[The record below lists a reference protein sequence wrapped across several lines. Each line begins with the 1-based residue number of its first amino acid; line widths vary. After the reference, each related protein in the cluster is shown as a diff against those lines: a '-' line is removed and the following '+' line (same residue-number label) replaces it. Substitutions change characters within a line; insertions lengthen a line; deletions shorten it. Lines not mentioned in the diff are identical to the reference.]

1 MTEPD
6 AELKETFAKLGIELV
21 ETAVLPQKQWETRP
35 YSAADN
41 AELLHWLKNLR
52 GDSPPKLVAEI
63 RKRRLLAEDELRLWL
78 GTDTG
83 AA

>member
-6 AELKETFAKLGIELV
+6 AELKETFGELGIELV
-21 ETAVLPQKQWETRP
+21 ETVVHASRQGETRP
-35 YSAADN
+35 YSEADN
-41 AELLHWLKNLR
+41 AELLHWLTNLR
-52 GDSPPKLVAEI
+52 SDSPPKLVAEI

-78 GTDTG
+78 GADTG